1 MTILEY
7 LREYLK
13 EYPKLTGERI
23 DIDCLGSKPD
33 SLSLDAVPSEPIV
46 QRYLNGA
53 TVRRCLF
60 LFSCRAYYGQ
70 DLKQQAENLAF
81 LEGLEEWLERQR
93 LFCKVPKLGEKRT
106 ARPITVITS
115 AYPAIING
123 DTGMARYQIQCELL
137 YTQEV

>member
-1 MTILEY
+1 MTILEHIRDY
-7 LREYLK
+7 LRG
-13 EYPKLTGERI
+13 YPKLAGERI
-23 DIDCLGSKPD
+23 DIDCLGSDAD
-33 SLSLDAVPSEPIV
+33 SFSLDAVPGEPV
-46 QRYLNGA
+46 VRRYLDGS

-70 DLKQQAENLAF
+70 DLRQQAENLAL
-81 LEGLEEWLERQR
+81 LEDLEQWLERQR
-93 LFCKVPKLGEKRT
+93 LFCKAPALGEKRA
-106 ARPITVITS
+106 ARPIAVVTS